1 MLDANFFDAKMIK
14 QTIKV
19 LKPDNEL
26 FEIRI
31 IQKSSKKAVIS
42 GYFTN
47 ADTLLKALETIQP
60 KGSNIYITLN
70 AINPACYSR
79 EQHDC
84 FRLTSVTT
92 QDKEI
97 DSYQWLFVDFDP
109 ERLSEISSS
118 YEELQESSVL
128 AMNVKNYLSEMG
140 FSKPIIA
147 MSGNG
152 YHLLYKIDLPNN
164 QESKDLIEH
173 CLSNLAN
180 MFNTGTVKID
190 TVNYNPSR
198 ICKLYGTLAQKG
210 ADTEGR
216 PHRMSKIIYAP
227 KQIKSTEKD
236 ILENLAGELP
246 KKEPV
251 KKQAKQTAASFDLES
266 WMQEHGLTWLEKSAG
281 TGCDIYPLSEC
292 PFDHSHTN
300 GDSKIFHYDDGA
312 IAFKCHHN
320 SCKGKKW
327 QDVRE
332 LLEPGAYDQRETEEE
347 RDKRYEAGWQE
358 HKKTMPYRMMVTTSD
373 EDEVKKNLQKL
384 KSISALE
391 LQNMKFEEKFYA
403 VQNMIPEGETVLAA
417 PPKTGKSWLMLD
429 MCIKVARGD
438 KFLSFDTTK
447 CGTLYLALEDGDSF
461 EQERLNKVLDGAAA
475 PDNFHFVFTNV
486 MPMQSGF
493 LIQLEE
499 LIKELPDIKVVVID
513 TLNFIK
519 YRQGKNAN
527 AYEVDYLTG
536 SELKVFGEKWHIA
549 IVCVTHTTK
558 MLHPEDNMADVSGT
572 NGVTGAADSVIVLSK
587 EKRMAKEAKIFITG
601 RKVRQSMHDIKF
613 NDNKCVWEYVGVSDE
628 DDKAAQEQANKK
640 KEYEASAIRDVIITL
655 AYSEK
660 APWRGKAT
668 DLIQEAIDFGVGLT
682 ESAKEIGGFLCR
694 MQGLFLHEDGITMRI
709 INNGTGSKIYEI
721 QKKEEI
727 EIPFEAGG

>member
-1 MLDANFFDAKMIK
+1 MLDSNFFDEKIIK
-14 QTIKV
+14 QVIKV
-19 LKPDNEL
+19 IKPDNEL

-31 IQKSSKKAVIS
+31 IQKGSKKAVIS

-47 ADTLLKALETIQP
+47 VNTLIKALDTINP

-70 AINPACYSR
+70 KIASACYSR

-84 FRLTSVTT
+84 FRQTSVTT

-97 DSYQWLFVDFDP
+97 DSYQWLFIDFDP

-118 YEELQESSVL
+118 YDELQAAGYL
-128 AMNVKNYLSEMG
+128 AKDVKIYLQGMG
-140 FSKPIIA
+140 FSEPIIA

-152 YHLLYKIDLPNN
+152 YHLLYRIDLPND

-173 CLSNLAN
+173 CLINLAN

-210 ADTEGR
+210 ANTEDR
-216 PHRMSKIIYAP
+216 PHRMSKFVFVPDKIETVS
-227 KQIKSTEKD
+227 KE

-246 KKEPV
+246 KQEPV
-251 KKQAKQTAASFDLES
+251 KKQTKNTTAFDLET
-266 WMQEHGLTWLEKSAG
+266 WMQEHGLVYLGKTAG
-281 TGCDIYPLSEC
+281 NCCDIYPLAEC
-292 PFDHSHTN
+292 PFDHSHIN

-332 LLEPGAYDQRETEEE
+332 LLEPGVYDKRETDEE
-347 RDKRYEAGWQE
+347 RDRRYEEGWKE
-358 HKKTMPYRMMVTTSD
+358 HKQYRMMVTVSD
-373 EDEVKKNLQKL
+373 ENEVKKNLQKL
-384 KSISALE
+384 KAISAVE
-391 LQNMKFEEKFYA
+391 LQNKKFEEKFYA

-429 MCIKVARGD
+429 MCIKVAKGE
-438 KFLSFDTTK
+438 KFLNFETAK

-475 PDNFHFVFTNV
+475 PDNFHFVFSDV

-493 LIQLEE
+493 LLQMDE
-499 LIKELPDIKVVVID
+499 LLKELPDVRVVVID

-519 YRQGKNAN
+519 YRPGKSAN
-527 AYEVDYLTG
+527 AYEVDYQTG
-536 SELKVFGEKWHIA
+536 NELKLFGEKRHLA

-572 NGVTGAADSVIVLSK
+572 NGVTGAADSVVVLSK
-587 EKRMAKEAKIFITG
+587 EKRMAKDAKLFITG
-601 RKVRQSMHDIKF
+601 RKVKQSMHDIKF
-613 NDNKCVWEYVGVSDE
+613 NDDHCIWEYIGIADTE
-628 DDKAAQEQANKK
+628 EKAAQEQANRRR
-640 KEYEASAIRDVIITL
+640 EYETSPIRDVIISL
-655 AYSEK
+655 AYSDK
-660 APWRGKAT
+660 APWKGKAN
-668 DLIQEAIDFGVGLT
+668 DLLQEAILFGIGLT
-682 ESAKEIGGFLCR
+682 ESPKEIGGFLCR
-694 MQGLFLHEDGITMRI
+694 MQGLFLKEDGITLEI
-709 INNGTGSKIYEI
+709 INNGTGSKIYKI
-721 QKKEEI
+721 QKKEEAK
-727 EIPFEAGG
+727 IPFEDEE

>member
-1 MLDANFFDAKMIK
+1 MLDSNFFDEKIIK
-14 QTIKV
+14 QVIKV
-19 LKPDNEL
+19 IKPDNEL

-31 IQKSSKKAVIS
+31 IQKGSKKAVIS

-47 ADTLLKALETIQP
+47 ANTLIKALDTINP

-70 AINPACYSR
+70 KIASACYSR

-84 FRLTSVTT
+84 FRQTSVTT

-97 DSYQWLFVDFDP
+97 DSYQWLFIDFDP

-118 YEELQESSVL
+118 YDELQAAGYL
-128 AMNVKNYLSEMG
+128 AKDVKIYLQGMG
-140 FSKPIIA
+140 FSEPIIA

-152 YHLLYKIDLPNN
+152 YHLLYRIDLPND

-173 CLSNLAN
+173 CLINLAN

-210 ADTEGR
+210 ANTEDR
-216 PHRMSKIIYAP
+216 PHRMSKFVFVPDKIETVSKA
-227 KQIKSTEKD
+227 

-246 KKEPV
+246 KQEPV
-251 KKQAKQTAASFDLES
+251 KKQAKNTATFDLEN
-266 WMQEHGLTWLEKSAG
+266 WMQEHGLTYLGKTAG
-281 TGCDIYPLSEC
+281 NCCDIYPLAEC

-332 LLEPGAYDQRETEEE
+332 LLEPGVYDKRETDEE
-347 RDKRYEAGWQE
+347 RDRRYEEGWKE
-358 HKKTMPYRMMVTTSD
+358 HKQYRMMVTVSD
-373 EDEVKKNLQKL
+373 ENEVKKNLQKL
-384 KSISALE
+384 KAISAIE
-391 LQNMKFEEKFYA
+391 LQNKKFEEKFYA

-429 MCIKVARGD
+429 MCIKVAKGE
-438 KFLSFDTTK
+438 KFLNFETAK

-475 PDNFHFVFTNV
+475 PDNFHFVFTDV

-493 LIQLEE
+493 LLQLDE
-499 LIKELPDIKVVVID
+499 LLKDLPDVRVVVID

-519 YRQGKNAN
+519 YRPGKSAN
-527 AYEVDYLTG
+527 AYEVDYQTG
-536 SELKVFGEKWHIA
+536 NELKLFGEKRHLA

-572 NGVTGAADSVIVLSK
+572 NGVTGAADSVVVLSK
-587 EKRMAKEAKIFITG
+587 ENRMSKDAKVFITG

-613 NDNKCVWEYVGVSDE
+613 NDDKCIWEYIGVSD
-628 DDKAAQEQANKK
+628 AADRATQEKESK
-640 KEYEASAIRDVIITL
+640 EKEYMASQIRDVVINI
-655 AYSEK
+655 AYSNK
-660 APWRGKAT
+660 APWEGRAGA
-668 DLIQEAIDFGVGLT
+668 LIQEAVNLGIGLT
-682 ESAKEIGGFLCR
+682 ESSKEIGGFLCK
-694 MQGLFLHEDGITMRI
+694 MQGMFLNEDGITLKI
-709 INNGTGSKIYEI
+709 INNGTASRIYRIE
-721 QKKEEI
+721 KKEDV
-727 EIPFEAGG
+727 EIPFDVEE

>member
-1 MLDANFFDAKMIK
+1 MLDANFFDAKIIK
-14 QTIKV
+14 KTIKL
-19 LKPDNEL
+19 LKQDNEL

-60 KGSNIYITLN
+60 KGSNVYIT
-70 AINPACYSR
+70 INQVNSACYSR

-84 FRLTSVTT
+84 LRQTSVTT

-97 DSYQWLFVDFDP
+97 DSYQWLFIDFDP

-118 YEELQESSVL
+118 YAELQAASAL
-128 AMNVKNYLSEMG
+128 AKNVKNYLDGMG
-140 FSKPIIA
+140 FAEPIIA

-152 YHLLYKIDLPNN
+152 YHLLYRIDLPNN
-164 QESKDLIEH
+164 QESKELIEH
-173 CLSNLAN
+173 CLINLAN

-210 ADTEGR
+210 ANTKDR

-227 KQIKSTEKD
+227 KEMASTDKSMLEK
-236 ILENLAGELP
+236 LAGELP
-246 KKEPV
+246 KQEPV
-251 KKQAKQTAASFDLES
+251 KKQAKTAALFDLES
-266 WMQEHGLTWLEKSAG
+266 WMQEHGLTWIEKAAG
-281 TGCDIYPLSEC
+281 NGCDIYPLSEC

-300 GDSKIFHYDDGA
+300 GDSKIFHYSDGA

-332 LLEPGAYDQRETEEE
+332 LLEPGAYDQKETEEE

-358 HKKTMPYRMMVTTSD
+358 HKKSMQYRMMVTVSD
-373 EDEVKKNLQKL
+373 ENEVKKNLQEL

-391 LQNMKFEEKFYA
+391 LQSKKFDEKFYA

-475 PDNFHFVFTNV
+475 PDNFHFVFSDV

-493 LIQLEE
+493 LLQLDK
-499 LIKELPDIKVVVID
+499 LLQKLPDIKVVVID

-527 AYEVDYLTG
+527 AYEVDYQTG
-536 SELKVFGEKWHIA
+536 RELKAFGEERHLA
-549 IVCVTHTTK
+549 VVCVTHTTK

-601 RKVRQSMHDIKF
+601 RKVRQSMHDIRF
-613 NDNKCVWEYVGVSDE
+613 NQEKCVWEYIGVSNTE
-628 DDKAAQEQANKK
+628 EKAAQEQANKEQ
-640 KEYEASAIRDVIITL
+640 EYCNSKIRDVVIQL
-655 AYSEK
+655 AYSDK
-660 APWRGKAT
+660 APWEGRAG
-668 DLIQEAIDFGVGLT
+668 LLVQEAIDMNIGLT
-682 ESAKEIGGFLCR
+682 EGAKEIGGFLCK
-694 MQGLFLHEDGITMRI
+694 MQGMFLSMDGIAVKI
-709 INNGTGSKIYEI
+709 INNGTASRIYRIE
-721 QKKEEI
+721 KKEVL
-727 EIPFEAGG
+727 EIPFEVEE